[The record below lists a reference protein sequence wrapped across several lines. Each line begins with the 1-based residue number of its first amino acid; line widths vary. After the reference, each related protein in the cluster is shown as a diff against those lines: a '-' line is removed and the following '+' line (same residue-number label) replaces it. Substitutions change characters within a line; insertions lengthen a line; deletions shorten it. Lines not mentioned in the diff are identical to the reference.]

1 MADVLRP
8 TRRGPLL
15 ASCLPPHDHY
25 AFCDFKLPEDVR
37 LDDLVGR
44 LTLSELVGQ
53 LYMDAN
59 LAYGNTTVFN
69 SSHGDLRSTS
79 IDRLGV
85 AQFTYMG
92 QGSIYRGASNG
103 CDLNCCSGG
112 KPPCIVDKPH
122 ATVFPQGT
130 GFAASFDTELVFKSG
145 VAISD
150 ESRAMQHRVPN
161 RTVDYRS
168 GASSVINI
176 ARDPR
181 WGRVAETYGECPSL
195 TAALAI
201 AFNKG
206 LLGFASATSTKA
218 PKVLKTLPVIRHLG
232 AYAGPESIRFSF
244 DALVTEPDMALTYL
258 PAWRKMV
265 AAGALSGAMSAISA
279 LNGVPGIAHA
289 SLLTETLKGRW
300 AFDGYVISD
309 CDTFPGLISQW
320 HLSAS
325 PEQAAA
331 LSLRAGGDINCGPG
345 YASLYNATARM
356 GLLQRSEVAAA
367 ARRALR
373 MRMRVGDLQPPHT
386 DPWRGAADLSVVA
399 SKEHGQL
406 VDELVAGGT
415 VVLHHAP
422 GTLPLVGHLRAI
434 ALIGP
439 SADDPSIQAHTYH
452 GTPSKWTTL
461 REALDEELAAAARVR
476 HNRRAAR
483 HAARHGAGGDARGDA
498 RGDPGG
504 DPGGDPDDE
513 EQKAE
518 VLYARG
524 CNIDDKNTS
533 GFAAA
538 VAIALRADA
547 IVYAG
552 GLYAKIEE
560 EDIDRMDSSD
570 HPNGL
575 GLPGVQLP
583 LLMKLRAIATARG
596 IPLVVLLVS
605 GGPLATPELVPPS
618 ADAADALLWTSYFGQ
633 SARPLA
639 RILLG
644 TALPSGRLPFTVP
657 YDSGSL
663 PPIDNYAM
671 NAPPGR
677 TYRYLNTSLAP
688 PLFPFGHG
696 LHLGPRWNI
705 SELRSSASEMTLAEL
720 RTAATHPCSSASGT
734 AVTIHLTLTR
744 PSGSGSMPQNASH
757 SLLLFAAL
765 AQTAGERSP
774 FPRQQ
779 LMDFAKPVLQPGA
792 SARVTLRV
800 CARELLEEGLGVES
814 QPLPNALDLWVGDAS
829 MRDASASVS
838 LDVGTMSRGDV
849 QQGPA

>member
-1 MADVLRP
+1 MPPPAKFS
-8 TRRGPLL
+8 
-15 ASCLPPHDHY
+15 ASCLPPHDLY
-25 AFCDFKLPEDVR
+25 PFCNIKLPEKTR

-53 LYMDAN
+53 LFMDAD

-69 SSHGDLRSTS
+69 STNGDLRSTG
-79 IDRLGV
+79 IDRLGI

-112 KPPCIVDKPH
+112 KPPYHHCVVDKPF

-130 GFAASFDTELVFKSG
+130 GFAASFDTELAFKSG

-150 ESRAMQHRVPN
+150 ESRALQHHVPN

-181 WGRVAETYGECPSL
+181 WGRVPETYGECPSL

-206 LLGFASATSTKA
+206 LLGFSSSTSAQ
-218 PKVLKTLPVIRHLG
+218 PPQVLKTLPVIRHLG
-232 AYAGPESIRFSF
+232 AYAGPESTRFSF

-265 AAGALSGAMSAISA
+265 AAGALAGAMSAISA

-289 SLLTETLKGRW
+289 SLLTGTLKDQWG
-300 AFDGYVISD
+300 FDGYVISD
-309 CDTFPGLISQW
+309 CDTLPALISQW
-320 HLSAS
+320 QVAVS

-331 LSLRAGGDINCGPG
+331 LALRAGGDINCGPG
-345 YASLYNATARM
+345 YASLYNATARL
-356 GLLQRSEVAAA
+356 GLLQKSAVAAA

-386 DPWRGAADLSVVA
+386 DPWRGAVDLSVVGSA
-399 SKEHGQL
+399 EHARL
-406 VDELVAGGT
+406 VDDLVAGGT
-415 VVLHHAP
+415 VVLHHRP
-422 GTLPLVGHLRAI
+422 GTLPLPGGTI

-439 SADDPSIQAHTYH
+439 AADDPAIQAHTYH
-452 GTPSKWTTL
+452 GTPPKWTTL
-461 REALDEELAAAARVR
+461 REALVDELAARPRGHASGHDGPAARD
-476 HNRRAAR
+476 HLAAR
-483 HAARHGAGGDARGDA
+483 DPNDDDAREREADA
-498 RGDPGG
+498 SPSSPSSSSSVSSVSSSSAAG
-504 DPGGDPDDE
+504 
-513 EQKAE
+513 K

-533 GFAAA
+533 GFAEALVLAA
-538 VAIALRADA
+538 QADA

-552 GLYAKIEE
+552 GLYALLEE
-560 EDIDRMDSSD
+560 EDTDRMDSPS

-583 LLMKLRAIATARG
+583 LLAKLRAIATFRKV
-596 IPLVVLLVS
+596 PLVVLLAS
-605 GGPLATPELVPPS
+605 GGPLAVPSLVPPS
-618 ADAADALLWTSYFGQ
+618 ADAADALLWTSYYGQ
-633 SARPLA
+633 SARALA

-644 TALPSGRLPFTVP
+644 TVLPSGRLPFTVP
-657 YDSGSL
+657 YNASSL
-663 PPIDNYAM
+663 PPITDYAM
-671 NAPPGR
+671 TASPGR
-677 TYRYLNTSLAP
+677 TYRYLNTGLAP

-696 LHLGPRWNI
+696 LQLEPAWGVSDLKP
-705 SELRSSASEMTLAEL
+705 STSAITLAEL
-720 RTAATHPCSSASGT
+720 RAAAVHPCTSASG
-734 AVTIHLTLTR
+734 AALTISLTVTR
-744 PSGSGSMPQNASH
+744 PSGGPTHNASL

-765 AQTAGERSP
+765 AQTAGARSP

-800 CARELLEEGLGVES
+800 CARELLEEGLGAES
-814 QPLPNALDLWVGDAS
+814 QQLPNVLDVWVGDAS
-829 MRDASASVS
+829 VREATASVS
-838 LDVGTMSRGDV
+838 LDVGTVPCSE
-849 QQGPA
+849 